1 MRCLLRILLL
11 FCVFLASAQALE
23 LRVALGAQGSLPAER
38 AAPGKGSVQS
48 GGLVAFNEDLARELC
63 RRINA
68 RCTTVNVIFA
78 EILPGIE
85 AQNFELGFG
94 NFLRTP
100 EREKRAAFSDSIWRS
115 SSRLI
120 AAPATARAFAV
131 RAGREVSLDNLR
143 QARLAVVA
151 ETQQH
156 RYLQALAE
164 ERALSVQAVGTVAEA
179 IALVRD
185 GQADFCLL
193 PMLSGYALLNREPE
207 GGLAFVGPAVADGG
221 LGGTV
226 HIALPKS
233 EATLRLA
240 VNQALG
246 AMRAD
251 GTYLRIV
258 RRHFPFSLD

>member
-23 LRVALGAQGSLPAER
+23 LRVALGVQGGLPSER

-68 RCTTVNVIFA
+68 RCTTLNVTFA

-120 AAPATARAFAV
+120 AAPATARAFAA
-131 RAGREVSLDNLR
+131 RLGQDISLAKLR
-143 QARLAVVA
+143 QARLAVVVD
-151 ETQQH
+151 TQQH
-156 RYLQALAE
+156 RYLQAVAG
-164 ERALSVQAVGTVAEA
+164 ERALQVQAVKTMAEA
-179 IALVRD
+179 FALVRE

-193 PMLSGYALLNREPE
+193 PMLLGYTMLSREP
-207 GGLAFVGPAVADGG
+207 GSGLEFVGQPVTEDG

-233 EATLRLA
+233 DAALRLA

>member
-1 MRCLLRILLL
+1 MRCLLRIFLL
-11 FCVFLASAQALE
+11 FFIFAAAARALE
-23 LRVALGAQGSLPAER
+23 LRVALGVQGSVPEQR

-68 RCTTVNVIFA
+68 RCTTVNVTFA
-78 EILPGIE
+78 EILPGVE

-115 SSRLI
+115 ASRLI
-120 AAPATARAFAV
+120 AAPATARAFAA
-131 RAGREVSLDNLR
+131 RLGQEVSLDNLR

-164 ERALSVQAVGTVAEA
+164 ERGLKVQAVDTVAEV
-179 IALVRD
+179 IALVRN

-193 PMLSGYALLNREPE
+193 PMLSGYALLNREPDN
-207 GGLAFVGPAVADGG
+207 GLAFVGPAVADGG

-233 EATLRLA
+233 EAALRLA

-251 GTYLRIV
+251 GSYLRIV

>member
-23 LRVALGAQGSLPAER
+23 LRVALGVQGSVPQER
-38 AAPGKGSVQS
+38 AAPGRGSVQS
-48 GGLVAFNEDLARELC
+48 GGLIAFNEDLARELC

-68 RCTTVNVIFA
+68 RCTMVNVTFA

-94 NFLRTP
+94 NFLRTA

-120 AAPATARAFAV
+120 AAPATARAFAARV
-131 RAGREVSLDNLR
+131 GQEISLDNLR
-143 QARLAVVA
+143 QARLAVVID
-151 ETQQH
+151 TQQH
-156 RYLQALAE
+156 RYLQAVAE
-164 ERALSVQAVGTVAEA
+164 ERGLKVQAVKTMAEA
-179 IALVRD
+179 FALVRE

-193 PMLSGYALLNREPE
+193 PMLVGYTMLIREPDS
-207 GGLAFVGPAVADGG
+207 GLEFVGPALADGG

-226 HIALPKS
+226 HIALPKN
-233 EATLRLA
+233 EDGLRQT
-240 VNQALG
+240 VNRALI

-251 GTYLRIV
+251 GSYLRIV
-258 RRHFPFSLD
+258 RRYFPFSLD

>member
-1 MRCLLRILLL
+1 MHCLPRILLL
-11 FCVFLASAQALE
+11 FFVFVASAQALE
-23 LRVALGAQGSLPAER
+23 LRVALGIQDSVGQQR
-38 AAPGKGSVQS
+38 AAPGKGSVQP
-48 GGLVAFNEDLARELC
+48 GGLVAFNEDLAREIC

-68 RCTTVNVIFA
+68 RCTTANVTFG
-78 EILPGIE
+78 EMLPAIE

-100 EREKRAAFSDSIWRS
+100 EREKRVAFSDSIWRS

-120 AAPATARAFAV
+120 AMPATARTFAT
-131 RAGREVSLDNLR
+131 RAGREIALDNLR
-143 QARLAVVA
+143 NARLAVVA

-156 RYLQALAE
+156 RYLEGLAE
-164 ERALSVQAVGTVAEA
+164 ERGLRVQAVKTVAEV
-179 IALVRD
+179 IALLRD

-207 GGLAFVGPAVADGG
+207 GGLAFVGPAVAEGG

-226 HIALPKS
+226 HIAMPKS
-233 EATLRLA
+233 EAALRLA
-240 VNQALG
+240 VNQAIG
-246 AMRAD
+246 VMRAD
-251 GTYLRIV
+251 GSYHRIV